1 MRAVFGVMQG
11 QDTQEKKKKKKKK
24 NPLPLSG
31 RSGTPICLLT
41 LPNYFS
47 FQ

>member
-11 QDTQEKKKKKKKK
+11 QDTQKKKKKK